1 MYPLLHATLNVGSL
15 VLKNRLVLPPMATE
29 KSAKGQV
36 TNGLVAYYGDMAR
49 SGPGLIIQEHSFVS
63 PEGRASANQ
72 VSLAADADIPGLQRL
87 TAAVHAQGVP
97 ILAQISHAGSAAHRA
112 ITGQEVISA
121 SAVSNPSRAA
131 SVQGQPEFPR
141 EMTQGDI
148 QRIVQAFVDAA
159 VRAQQAG
166 YDGVEIH
173 SAHGYLLD
181 QFYSPVT
188 NKRTDDYTGQTLAG
202 RTRLHVEIIQAI
214 RRQVGSDFALSLR
227 LGGSDYMDG
236 GAVVGDVSEAA
247 KIFETAGIDMLSLSG
262 GMSVFFRPG
271 HTEAGYFAE
280 LSAAAKKGTTLPV
293 LLTGGIADGAEAEA
307 FLEKDRP
314 TSSAL
319 AGRHSGTTRFTKKSC
334 PCRKKALSHE
344 DSAFFIYLS
353 YRLRRSP
360 CDWRSRLPGFGRGR
374 SRSCLCHR

>member
-1 MYPLLHATLNVGSL
+1 MMYPLLHETLNVGSL

-36 TNGLVAYYGDMAR
+36 TDGLVAYYDDMAR

-97 ILAQISHAGSAAHRA
+97 ILAQISHAGSAAHWA

-141 EMTQGDI
+141 AMTQGDI

-181 QFYSPVT
+181 QCYTPET
-188 NKRTDDYTGQTLAG
+188 NKRPADYTAQT
-202 RTRLHVEIIQAI
+202 
-214 RRQVGSDFALSLR
+214 
-227 LGGSDYMDG
+227 
-236 GAVVGDVSEAA
+236 
-247 KIFETAGIDMLSLSG
+247 
-262 GMSVFFRPG
+262 
-271 HTEAGYFAE
+271 
-280 LSAAAKKGTTLPV
+280 
-293 LLTGGIADGAEAEA
+293 
-307 FLEKDRP
+307 
-314 TSSAL
+314 
-319 AGRHSGTTRFTKKSC
+319 
-334 PCRKKALSHE
+334 
-344 DSAFFIYLS
+344 
-353 YRLRRSP
+353 
-360 CDWRSRLPGFGRGR
+360 
-374 SRSCLCHR
+374 